1 MVEVE
6 ERGGG
11 GKKIN
16 EQRYPRLYMRVSG
29 KILFS
34 ESDLSPLKC
43 GKEEQ
48 KMNGDITTKKKKT
61 HGTTSVILYL
71 LGSFWSTVKL
81 SRFLR

>member
-34 ESDLSPLKC
+34 ESDLSLLNC

-48 KMNGDITTKKKKT
+48 KMNGDITTKKIKA
-61 HGTTSVILYL
+61 HGTTRVISYL
-71 LGSFWSTVKL
+71 LDSFWSTMKL
-81 SRFLR
+81 SLFLR